1 MNTEKVFTA
10 FNKDG
15 EEILLYRKDND
26 TYYDLNSK
34 DNVIYDKENI
44 DLKTLIHASKSINLS
59 RHMLASAIKRRYK
72 NDREKLIN
80 TKDILFGGEFIIKD
94 LIDTKEDS
102 GWRFYGVPKYN
113 HHYTWQKE
121 TTEKMSLFMFS
132 RKLKIDDY
140 TYNVYINLVDK
151 KEYIVFNN
159 NVKHISSL
167 PNFSEGMRYIYSPG
181 LSLQDIVEESIL
193 EKKKVYEYANETRKC
208 KIED

>member
-44 DLKTLIHASKSINLS
+44 DLKTLVHASKSINLS
-59 RHMLASAIKRRYK
+59 RHMLASTIKRKYK
-72 NDREKLIN
+72 KDREKLIN

-94 LIDTKEDS
+94 LIDTKENS

-113 HHYTWQKE
+113 HHYTWQNE
-121 TTEKMSLFMFS
+121 TTEKISLFMFS

-151 KEYIVFNN
+151 KEYIVFIN

-167 PNFSEGMRYIYSPG
+167 PSFSEGMRYIYSPG
-181 LSLQDIVEESIL
+181 LSLQDVVKESIL
-193 EKKKVYEYANETRKC
+193 EKKKVYEYANETRKY
-208 KIED
+208 KKES